1 MYTGISLRGV
11 CNVQYSEM
19 AGTSTL
25 PTSSPGKVVEG
36 WRGYHVGVTM
46 SNVVEGWREARSAY
60 LASEVPCVDHHSGV
74 ASGEN
79 LHEGRRSFRKLLGAL
94 CAASGRKRSNL
105 VF

>member
-19 AGTSTL
+19 AGTSIL
-25 PTSSPGKVVEG
+25 PTSSPGK
-36 WRGYHVGVTM
+36 
-46 SNVVEGWREARSAY
+46 VVEGWREARSAY